1 MKFSEKEK
9 YINNVRRSVGKK
21 YKFRQTD
28 YVNWKIRD
36 GFYFCLKTLTPK
48 KTELFVKPLYMD
60 DLYWKMVNPSG
71 MKWSDNDRWYGV
83 EGYLIW
89 EERLPKSLVAE
100 FSPEQSE
107 RIWEDVYQKVEWEIN
122 SFLRKYP
129 HPDCFARYV
138 AGLEKTSSLT
148 EMLIKVYE
156 GKTDEAYRIAK
167 ACIDR
172 GEKGTR
178 AWSMPGEQGYKHEY
192 EFILDYCLP
201 VGVEAPSLP
210 TPSLPEA
217 TPSVQP
223 LPVQETGKGLKLTKA
238 KLNKAVRP
246 GLEKLG
252 YVFLKDSITGAQGL
266 FGKKLPNGLYLT
278 LALTIHR
285 FYDDAFTADFEL
297 SKTAEVFGIPSVSRK
312 RPGYLL
318 TKEELAERNET
329 APDIW
334 WNGYDAESVAS
345 FVALIQKTE
354 PRFLSQEGIVEKIEQ
369 SSAEEEY
376 YQRSLLVREWV
387 AKGVPDMDFE
397 CLPGKCIDNIPMEWF
412 KAAEYV
418 LLEREEY
425 LSLNAWNVK
434 NLAGNAYRQSV
445 LDGLI

>member
-1 MKFSEKEK
+1 
-9 YINNVRRSVGKK
+9 
-21 YKFRQTD
+21 
-28 YVNWKIRD
+28 
-36 GFYFCLKTLTPK
+36 
-48 KTELFVKPLYMD
+48 
-60 DLYWKMVNPSG
+60 
-71 MKWSDNDRWYGV
+71 
-83 EGYLIW
+83 
-89 EERLPKSLVAE
+89 
-100 FSPEQSE
+100 
-107 RIWEDVYQKVEWEIN
+107 
-122 SFLRKYP
+122 
-129 HPDCFARYV
+129 
-138 AGLEKTSSLT
+138 
-148 EMLIKVYE
+148 MLIKVYE

-210 TPSLPEA
+210 TPSLPVA
-217 TPSVQP
+217 TPSAQP
-223 LPVQETGKGLKLTKA
+223 LPVQETGKGFKLTKA
-238 KLNKAVRP
+238 KLIKAVRP

-318 TKEELAERNET
+318 TKEELAEMNET
-329 APDIW
+329 APDISW
-334 WNGYDAESVAS
+334 SGFDAESVAS

-425 LSLNAWNVK
+425 LSLNACMVK
-434 NLAGNAYRQSV
+434 ILAGNAYRQSV